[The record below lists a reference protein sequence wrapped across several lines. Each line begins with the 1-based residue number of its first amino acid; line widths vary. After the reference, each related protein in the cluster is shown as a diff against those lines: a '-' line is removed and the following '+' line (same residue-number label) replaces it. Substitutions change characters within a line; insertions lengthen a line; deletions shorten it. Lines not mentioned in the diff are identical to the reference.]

1 MLNYPYMAIYKHIAT
16 GLQLHNSPQSNRRY
30 CCIIACSQNYS
41 LHYPRFIACIN
52 TSNFM
57 HMDTV
62 GLSRGAP
69 DCSETNFTI
78 ISFGVGECLFTRSQ
92 KMTSSTNVVEEAV
105 KIKDRSAFSL
115 QKTVKSFDSKTFP
128 FQSQNRTSKF

>member
-1 MLNYPYMAIYKHIAT
+1 MFSIMLNYPYMAIYKHIAT
-16 GLQLHNSPQSNRRY
+16 GLRFHNSPQSNRGY
-30 CCIIACSQNYS
+30 CCIIVCSQNYS

-62 GLSRGAP
+62 GLSRGAA

-78 ISFGVGECLFTRSQ
+78 ISFGGGESAQSVYLPALG
-92 KMTSSTNVVEEAV
+92 KMTSCTSSVEKAV
-105 KIKDRSAFSL
+105 KMKDCSVSP
-115 QKTVKSFDSKTFP
+115 VEGVSS
-128 FQSQNRTSKF
+128 